1 MLTIDI
7 DDKSVNL
14 TVYQGRR
21 VRNAVSAF
29 LEDGLVQDGVVVDI
43 SAVGRVI
50 TDILG
55 THKITEKEVYA
66 SVSGV
71 HSIYR
76 VVYVPNI
83 EKSLLAEAAR
93 REMER
98 ASPVP
103 LESLYSSWHDI
114 RISRNEIAL
123 CLSGI
128 PRDNIDSV
136 TGVIKEA
143 GLRLKWLELRPLAV
157 ARVPEEGTAIIIDVR
172 ESGFDIV
179 IKDRGIPELI
189 RSLSF
194 SSSTMN
200 DQDKV
205 SQIKEEA
212 ARTISFYN
220 SSHRER
226 LIGSETPCYLSGGL
240 KDSLSQTLGY
250 VIKPMPEIMSYPAE
264 VDADVFCVNTGLAVR
279 QNKAASKYM
288 QVGLNVI
295 PGIPTAGA
303 APEANLVPLV
313 AFAIGAVI
321 VASTFFITQ
330 AISRETMNLQTQV
343 NEKTKLVTEAQK
355 QLKEEVDKL
364 KKELDNSKQAVN
376 ALKTPIGYLDQQ
388 RVRINTELGGVISAL
403 PATMYLTAV
412 SSDNV
417 VMNVEGIAPNESMV
431 VDYARDLR
439 YSGLYSLVIIT
450 NVENRDYSEIFYKI
464 NLILRR

>member
-1 MLTIDI
+1 M
-7 DDKSVNL
+7 
-14 TVYQGRR
+14 
-21 VRNAVSAF
+21 
-29 LEDGLVQDGVVVDI
+29 
-43 SAVGRVI
+43 
-50 TDILG
+50 
-55 THKITEKEVYA
+55 
-66 SVSGV
+66 
-71 HSIYR
+71 
-76 VVYVPNI
+76 
-83 EKSLLAEAAR
+83 
-93 REMER
+93 
-98 ASPVP
+98 
-103 LESLYSSWHDI
+103 
-114 RISRNEIAL
+114 
-123 CLSGI
+123 
-128 PRDNIDSV
+128 
-136 TGVIKEA
+136 
-143 GLRLKWLELRPLAV
+143 
-157 ARVPEEGTAIIIDVR
+157 
-172 ESGFDIV
+172 
-179 IKDRGIPELI
+179 
-189 RSLSF
+189 
-194 SSSTMN
+194 
-200 DQDKV
+200 
-205 SQIKEEA
+205 
-212 ARTISFYN
+212 
-220 SSHRER
+220 
-226 LIGSETPCYLSGGL
+226 
-240 KDSLSQTLGY
+240 
-250 VIKPMPEIMSYPAE
+250 
-264 VDADVFCVNTGLAVR
+264 
-279 QNKAASKYM
+279 
-288 QVGLNVI
+288 I